1 MLKKCWL
8 LKASLK
14 RRKVEEKCLKSGRLF
29 VNQEN
34 GVFRFLF
41 MCVKSDPLI
50 LIGLLDGER
59 SDVYAVFNNVRKGW
73 CVWIGVQRCVF
84 GHVFD
89 SV

>member
-1 MLKKCWL
+1 
-8 LKASLK
+8 
-14 RRKVEEKCLKSGRLF
+14 
-29 VNQEN
+29 
-34 GVFRFLF
+34 